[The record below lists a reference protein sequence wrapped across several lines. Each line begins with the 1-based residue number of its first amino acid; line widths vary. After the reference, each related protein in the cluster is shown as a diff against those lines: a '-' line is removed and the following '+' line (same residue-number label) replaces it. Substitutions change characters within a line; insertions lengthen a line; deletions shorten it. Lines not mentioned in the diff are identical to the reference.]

1 MVINYSFKHN
11 VLLSHTLSFFQCL
24 NFWGYSF
31 GKHTLNFLLRCVYCA
46 EHSSKKNILQL
57 LVWKCKRNLL
67 FIFFNNSD
75 EARMCFEWSSK
86 KDADF
91 QCNND
96 VVKRN
101 NLQFFKIWALVAEN
115 MTTKNAYFNKF
126 IFNLSN
132 HEIQIAIFDLKR
144 SFYLIVSFRF
154 TYHREKGV
162 IHSVCGQQ

>member
-1 MVINYSFKHN
+1 MFMVINYNFKRN
-11 VLLSHTLSFFQCL
+11 VLLSSILSFLQCL

-96 VVKRN
+96 VVERN
-101 NLQFFKIWALVAEN
+101 NLQFFKIMSIGSWKYDYE
-115 MTTKNAYFNKF
+115 T
-126 IFNLSN
+126 I
-132 HEIQIAIFDLKR
+132 
-144 SFYLIVSFRF
+144 LILLP
-154 TYHREKGV
+154 V
-162 IHSVCGQQ
+162 IIVLL

>member
-1 MVINYSFKHN
+1 MFMVINYNFKHN
-11 VLLSHTLSFFQCL
+11 VLLSSILSFFQCL

-57 LVWKCKRNLL
+57 LVWRCKRNLL

-96 VVKRN
+96 VVERN
-101 NLQFFKIWALVAEN
+101 NLQFFKIMSIGSWE
-115 MTTKNAYFNKF
+115 YDF
-126 IFNLSN
+126 
-132 HEIQIAIFDLKR
+132 EIQ
-144 SFYLIVSFRF
+144 YLECLF
-154 TYHREKGV
+154 
-162 IHSVCGQQ
+162 QQIYI

>member
-1 MVINYSFKHN
+1 MVINYNFKHN
-11 VLLSHTLSFFQCL
+11 VLLSHILSFFQCL
-24 NFWGYSF
+24 SFWGYPF

-101 NLQFFKIWALVAEN
+101 NLQFFKIMSIGSWKYDYEIELHLHNTLECL
-115 MTTKNAYFNKF
+115 FQQIHIKF
-126 IFNLSN
+126 
-132 HEIQIAIFDLKR
+132 E
-144 SFYLIVSFRF
+144 
-154 TYHREKGV
+154 
-162 IHSVCGQQ
+162 